1 MPIKIGST
9 DINDIFIGANK
20 VDNIFVGSNKVWSRP
35 HLYSLTVGTR
45 YVSIPGITI
54 TGKDAVVG
62 SLSLLNLYQW
72 WNSSITNLTFENFD
86 GVSPDGVV
94 LQLSNG
100 GVLNNDAS
108 FTTMTLNGTVFNR
121 TDADTY
127 TNTGAGGY
135 TRWRWNTNTNPFSS
149 AGSVDRVRFERD
161 V

>member
-54 TGKDAVVG
+54 TGKDTVVG
-62 SLSLLNLYQW
+62 SLSLLNIYQW
-72 WNSSITNLTFENFD
+72 WSTPITNLTFENFD

-108 FTTMTLNGTVFNR
+108 FTTMTINGTVFNR

>member
-45 YVSIPGITI
+45 YISIPGITI
-54 TGKDAVVG
+54 TGKDTVVG
-62 SLSLLNLYQW
+62 SLSLLNIYQW
-72 WNSSITNLTFENFD
+72 WSSSITNLTFENFD

-108 FTTMTLNGTVFNR
+108 FTTMCLIEQTQTHIQTQEQVVILAGDGTQIQILLAVL
-121 TDADTY
+121 
-127 TNTGAGGY
+127 
-135 TRWRWNTNTNPFSS
+135 
-149 AGSVDRVRFERD
+149 VV
-161 V
+161 